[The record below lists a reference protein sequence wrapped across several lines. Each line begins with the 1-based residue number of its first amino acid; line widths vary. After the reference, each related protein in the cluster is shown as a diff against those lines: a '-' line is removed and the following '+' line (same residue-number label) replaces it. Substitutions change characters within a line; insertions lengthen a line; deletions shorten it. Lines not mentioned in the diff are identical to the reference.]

1 MPVQLA
7 EQPYRIRITR
17 SAGEGIA
24 KVPQEYTVPLEDR
37 MTVLDAL
44 FRIQREQDASLTF
57 RCACRVG
64 MCGTCAISVNGIPR
78 LACRTRV
85 RTLDAGPIQLA
96 PLPNLPVIQDLAVSL
111 DPFFEQ
117 WKRIRPAFRP
127 KDPESQELARVPA
140 TSAYARHTPEK
151 RDCITCGI
159 CYGACGVKSTS
170 GEYLG
175 PAAINKAYL
184 RLMDPRDIAIEER
197 MAPLNEERGGVWR
210 CHTQFN
216 CTAACPKGITL
227 TDSITRL
234 KRAMLSPRKFE
245 KL

>member
-7 EQPYRIRITR
+7 EQPYRIRVAR
-17 SAGEGIA
+17 SGGA
-24 KVPQEYTVPLEDR
+24 QEYTVLLEER

-44 FRIQREQDASLTF
+44 FRIQQQHDASLTF

-64 MCGTCAISVNGIPR
+64 MCGTCAVSINGIPR
-78 LACRTRV
+78 LACKTRV
-85 RTLDAGPIQLA
+85 RTLGIGTISVA
-96 PLPNLPVIQDLAVSL
+96 PLPNLPVIKDVAVSL
-111 DPFFEQ
+111 EPFFAQ
-117 WKRIRPAFRP
+117 WKRIKPAFRP
-127 KDPESQELARVPA
+127 KDPDSQELAIVPA
-140 TSAYARHTPEK
+140 TSAYMKNTPDK

-184 RLMDPRDIAIEER
+184 RLMDPRDIAVKER
-197 MAPLNEERGGVWR
+197 VAPLNEERGGVWR

-234 KRAMLSPRKFE
+234 KRAMLTPNRFE